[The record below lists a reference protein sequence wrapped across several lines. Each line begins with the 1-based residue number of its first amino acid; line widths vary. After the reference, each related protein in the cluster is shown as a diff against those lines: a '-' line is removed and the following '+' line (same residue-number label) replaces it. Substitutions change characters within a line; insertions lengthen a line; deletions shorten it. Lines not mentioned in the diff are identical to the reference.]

1 MQDTKTGFQ
10 KYVFKGNAVALSG
23 SIRKPYFQDLGTHAA
38 ISALAG
44 SAGYI
49 AASSR
54 DFALQKDVTYDHAE
68 SEIRAERRDPICQ
81 MVMRTTITN
90 LRVGPR
96 IAVEGVVAQLRARY
110 DIGSFPDRKMA
121 RLSPAGSTIRNLSI
135 DGEVREVELPPAF
148 RMDPKEEE
156 EFLNGGRDDDE
167 RCYPGNIP
175 TPFYIEGLGTIFN
188 DRMGTAFA
196 IWSCFVRG
204 RPCCFAA
211 GPDPYQGERRAA
223 RRAGG
228 DDRRNRVAERG
239 AGERGAGEPRA
250 DGPRDEL

>member
-54 DFALQKDVTYDHAE
+54 DFALQKDVTYDYAE

-175 TPFYIEGLGTIFN
+175 TPFYIEGLGTIFIAEWTWKHPLERHRQSLCMLRLALGSEFGAEV
-188 DRMGTAFA
+188 DIG
-196 IWSCFVRG
+196 
-204 RPCCFAA
+204 CCS
-211 GPDPYQGERRAA
+211 
-223 RRAGG
+223 G
-228 DDRRNRVAERG
+228 DGNG
-239 AGERGAGEPRA
+239 WPPFG
-250 DGPRDEL
+250 L